1 MHNKSVALYLEYV
14 KYMIMEL
21 IVLPFGVLLWYL
33 AYDAKPQRKDEV
45 GSIWEEEQ
53 IVKRIKLSNLIN
65 EINN

>member
-1 MHNKSVALYLEYV
+1 MN
-14 KYMIMEL
+14 MEL

-33 AYDAKPQRKDEV
+33 AYEAKPQRKDEV